1 VIRKSRLG
9 VALVLTVALGVSGIA
24 FADGTSQNDAFVDG
38 QVSKKKKPKLP
49 KKKFKKVDFNTG
61 VRTTT
66 DSLAP
71 GHPIPAEELIHFS
84 KNIKFKLS
92 KATPC
97 TNVPGPGSTPSQ
109 ARDACP
115 GKSYLGSGTAEVKAP
130 GTPPADFA
138 DDVTVTTFAGPGGNG
153 IQLHTYSPTLGALAP
168 TVQGF
173 IVKSNAGRKYKQAL
187 SVPEAPVTPGG
198 TMITQFDSD
207 IRKKIGT
214 VLARCKPKKFTWLR
228 EVTYSDSTT
237 DTAKTTQK
245 CKPKKKK

>member
-1 VIRKSRLG
+1 VIRRSRLA
-9 VALVLTVALGVSGIA
+9 VALVLTLALGVTAIA
-24 FADGTSQNDAFVDG
+24 YADGTSQNDAFVDG
-38 QVSKKKKPKLP
+38 QVTKKNKPKLS

-61 VRTTT
+61 VRTTA
-66 DSLAP
+66 DSQAP

-97 TNVPGPGSTPSQ
+97 TTVPGPGSTPSE
-109 ARDACP
+109 ARNACP
-115 GKSYLGSGTAEVKAP
+115 AKSFLGSGTAEVKAP

-138 DDVTVTTFAGPGGNG
+138 DDVIVTTFAGPGSNG
-153 IQLHTYSPTLGALAP
+153 IQLHTYSPTLGLLAP

-173 IVKSNAGRKYKQAL
+173 IVKSNAGKKFGQAL

-207 IRKKIGT
+207 ITKKSGT
-214 VLARCKPKKFTWLR
+214 VKARCKPKKFTWLR